1 MLYRPANSLASQTG
15 DSYNSNRGDDS
26 MGKRKGASR
35 GDAGQGAQIDINAM
49 RQKYFADDA
58 EEGGAIA
65 GDAVAGGEGADVLSV
80 HGFDAPSESLR
91 QVILRDMPE
100 MEVLG
105 PEQVMAAAH
114 DRPDAVSVSLTEMRR
129 AALGATAGYDAAQ
142 APDEDARHGATA
154 GGSGPSG
161 IVVVTPRSS
170 TDDPQIKLQKAKA
183 VVVVD
188 GQIIAHQG

>member
-1 MLYRPANSLASQTG
+1 
-15 DSYNSNRGDDS
+15 
-26 MGKRKGASR
+26 MGKRKSAPR

-58 EEGGAIA
+58 EEGGA
-65 GDAVAGGEGADVLSV
+65 VAGGEGSDVLSV
-80 HGFDAPSESLR
+80 HGFDSPSESLR
-91 QVILRDMPE
+91 QVILRDMPD

-129 AALGATAGYDAAQ
+129 AALGATTSYDAAQ
-142 APDEDARHGATA
+142 SSAENSVSDGTTGGA
-154 GGSGPSG
+154 GPSG

-170 TDDPQIKLQKAKA
+170 SDDPQIKLQKAKA